1 MTHQLKKENML
12 SANKEKLHSFFQ
24 GTNQYQIPFF
34 QRSYVWKKDN
44 WEELWDN
51 ISEEKQAL
59 TLGQDS
65 EHFIGTIIIKQ
76 KLSETLGINPFDL
89 IDGQQR
95 LTTICILLK
104 AIQDSLQNDANKNFI
119 NSLLIFVDANG
130 KQHIRLAHSKIDT
143 KYFTEIILS
152 QDANTTLTYDDY
164 KNDII
169 DKLNNIQKCYVYF
182 KSKTKSLDQ
191 TELMAITN
199 IVLQKL
205 PVIHMA
211 LSKEDDV
218 QQIFDTINSL
228 GIKLTTGELLKN
240 YLFASKKVEP
250 LYNPYWETVFEDDED
265 DVKFWNENKT
275 AGRIPRTTI
284 ELFLHSFLTIKTEK
298 LSKLESLFKEYKAYL
313 KDTTDDGKIAFAKEL
328 KEYAEIYRSFPS
340 DINLKEF
347 VFADF
352 EKRFFYLIDKL
363 DINTVMPLVLYIY
376 KNITDNNERK
386 TIIETLES
394 YLVRR
399 TACRLTTKNYN
410 NLFVSIMGE
419 MKRNNVTTQVAFKQI
434 LLGYIDDTNMM
445 PNDTQLAA
453 AFSTSHIIN
462 KYAEGIIFCITLYL
476 NSHNYMDN
484 HMLNNDNLSLEH
496 IMPKKWRNHWNN
508 PKVSDEATR
517 DHKLLTLGNLTV
529 VKDKLNS
536 SMRDAAWI
544 KKQKALQQFSTFK
557 ITTDYINT
565 TTWDETSIANRATD
579 LLTYAIEIWKS

>member
-1 MTHQLKKENML
+1 ML
-12 SANKEKLHSFFQ
+12 TANKEKLHSFFQ

-51 ISEEKQAL
+51 ILEEKQAH
-59 TLGQDS
+59 TAGEDS
-65 EHFIGTIIIKQ
+65 EHFIGTVIIKQ

-104 AIQDSLQNDANKNFI
+104 AIQDSLQNDANKKFI
-119 NSLLIFVDANG
+119 SSLLIFVDANG
-130 KQHIRLAHSKIDT
+130 KQHIRLSHSKIDT

-152 QDANTTLTYDDY
+152 QDTNQDLTFNDY
-164 KNDII
+164 KDDVVGN
-169 DKLNNIQKCYVYF
+169 LNTIQKCYVYF
-182 KSKTKSLDQ
+182 KSKTKDLDQ
-191 TELMAITN
+191 AELMAITN
-199 IVLQKL
+199 IILQKL

-250 LYNPYWETVFEDDED
+250 YYNQYWETIFEEDED

-275 AGRIPRTTI
+275 AGRIPRTVI

-298 LSKLESLFKEYKAYL
+298 LSKLESLFKEYKGYL
-313 KDTTDDGKIAFAKEL
+313 KDATDNDKIAFAKEL
-328 KEYAEIYRSFPS
+328 KEYAEIYRNFPS

-347 VFADF
+347 AFSDY

-376 KNITDNNERK
+376 KNILDIKERRY
-386 TIIETLES
+386 IIESLES

-419 MKRNNVTTQVAFKQI
+419 MKKNNVTNQEDFKQI
-434 LLGYIDDTNMM
+434 LLGYKDDTNVM
-445 PNDTQLAA
+445 PTNIQFSI
-453 AFSTSHIIN
+453 AFGSSQIIN
-462 KYAEGIIFCITLYL
+462 KYAEGILFCVTLYL
-476 NSHNYMDN
+476 NTHKYMDN
-484 HMLNNDNLSLEH
+484 NMLNNDNLSLEH

-508 PKVSDEATR
+508 PKVSDESTR

-529 VKDKLNS
+529 VKGKLNS
-536 SMRDAAWI
+536 SMRDAAWN
-544 KKQKALQQFSTFK
+544 KKQKALQQYSIFK

-565 TTWDETSIANRATD
+565 TTWDEKNISNRAND
-579 LLTYAIEIWKS
+579 LIKFAQDIWKF

>member
-1 MTHQLKKENML
+1 ML

-51 ISEEKQAL
+51 ILEEKQAH
-59 TLGQDS
+59 TAGEDS

-119 NSLLIFVDANG
+119 SSLLIFVDANG
-130 KQHIRLAHSKIDT
+130 KQHIRLSHSKIDT
-143 KYFTEIILS
+143 KYFTEILLS
-152 QDANTTLTYDDY
+152 KDANKGLTFDDY
-164 KNDII
+164 KDDIAE
-169 DKLNNIQKCYVYF
+169 KLNNIQKCYVYF
-182 KSKTKSLDQ
+182 KSKTKNLDQ

-250 LYNPYWETVFEDDED
+250 YYNPYWEIVFEEDED
-265 DVKFWNENKT
+265 DVKFWNDNKT
-275 AGRIPRTTI
+275 AGRIPRTVI

-298 LSKLESLFKEYKAYL
+298 LSKLESLFNEYNAYL
-313 KDTTDDGKIAFAKEL
+313 KDATDDNKIAFAKEL
-328 KEYAEIYRSFPS
+328 KEYAEIYRNFPS

-347 VFADF
+347 AFVDY

-376 KNITDNNERK
+376 KNISDINERRI
-386 TIIETLES
+386 IIETLES

-419 MKRNNVTTQVAFKQI
+419 MKKNKVTTQTAFKQI
-434 LLGYIDDTNMM
+434 LLGYKDDTNVM
-445 PNDTQLAA
+445 PTDAQFET
-453 AFSTSHIIN
+453 AFNSSHIIN
-462 KYAEGIIFCITLYL
+462 KYAEGILFCITLYL
-476 NSHNYMDN
+476 NSHKYMDN
-484 HMLNNDNLSLEH
+484 NTLNNDNLSLEH

-508 PKVSDEATR
+508 PKITDEATR

-529 VKDKLNS
+529 VKGQLNS
-536 SMRDAAWI
+536 SMRDAAWD

-557 ITTDYINT
+557 ITTDYTNT
-565 TTWDETSIANRATD
+565 TNWDETNIANRASD
-579 LLTYAIEIWKS
+579 LLTYAKAIWKP

>member
-1 MTHQLKKENML
+1 ML

-24 GTNQYQIPFF
+24 GTYQYQIPFF
-34 QRSYVWKKDN
+34 QRSYVWQKDN

-51 ISEEKQAL
+51 ILEEKEAFSS
-59 TLGQDS
+59 GADS

-95 LTTICILLK
+95 LTTICLLLK
-104 AIQDSLQNDANKNFI
+104 AIQDSLQNEANKNFI
-119 NSLLIFVDANG
+119 QSLLIFTDANG
-130 KQHIRLAHSKIDT
+130 KQHIRLAHSKIDI
-143 KYFTEIILS
+143 KYFTDIICS
-152 QDANTTLTYDDY
+152 QDANQTLTFDIYKDD
-164 KNDII
+164 IVE
-169 DKLNNIQKCYVYF
+169 KLNNIQKCYAYF
-182 KSKTKSLDQ
+182 KNKTQSLCQD
-191 TELMAITN
+191 ELMKLTN

-211 LSKEDDV
+211 LSEKDDV

-240 YLFASKKVEP
+240 YLFASKEVEKH
-250 LYNPYWETVFEDDED
+250 YKEYWETVFEDDED

-275 AGRIPRTTI
+275 AGRIPRTVV
-284 ELFLHSFLTIKTEK
+284 ELFLHAFLTIKTEK
-298 LSKLESLFKEYKAYL
+298 LSKIETLFKEYKTYL
-313 KDTTDDGKIAFAKEL
+313 KDSSDTEKIAFSKEL
-328 KEYAEIYRSFPS
+328 KEYAEIYQKFPS
-340 DINLKEF
+340 NINLKEF
-347 VFADF
+347 AFADY

-376 KNITDNNERK
+376 KNISDSNERQN
-386 TIIETLES
+386 IIETLES

-399 TACRLTTKNYN
+399 TSCKLTTKNYN

-419 MKRNNVTTQVAFKQI
+419 MKKNKITTQAAFKSI
-434 LLGYIDDTNMM
+434 LLDYKDDTNKM
-445 PNDTQLAA
+445 PTDVEFET
-453 AFSTSHIIN
+453 AFNTNHIIN
-462 KYAEGIIFCITLYL
+462 KYAEGILFCITLYL
-476 NSHNYMDN
+476 NSHKYMDN
-484 HMLNNDNLSLEH
+484 NMLNNDNLSLEH

-508 PKVSDEATR
+508 PKIADEATR

-529 VKDKLNS
+529 VKGKLNS
-536 SMRDAAWI
+536 SMRDAAWS

-565 TTWDETSIANRATD
+565 TTWEETNIETRATD
-579 LLTYAIEIWKS
+579 LLTFAKGIWKL

>member
-1 MTHQLKKENML
+1 ML

-51 ISEEKQAL
+51 ILEEKQTYAA
-59 TLGQDS
+59 GQDS

-95 LTTICILLK
+95 LTTICLLLK
-104 AIQDSLQNDANKNFI
+104 AIQDSLQNEANKNFI
-119 NSLLIFVDANG
+119 HSLLIFVDANG
-130 KQHIRLAHSKIDT
+130 KQHIRLSHSKIDT

-152 QDANTTLTYDDY
+152 KDANEALTFDTYKDDVVE
-164 KNDII
+164 
-169 DKLNNIQKCYVYF
+169 KLNNIQQCYAYF
-182 KSKTKSLDQ
+182 KNKTKSLDQ
-191 TELMAITN
+191 TELMAIIN

-240 YLFASKKVEP
+240 YLFASKKVEE
-250 LYNPYWETVFEDDED
+250 LYEECWENVFEDDED

-275 AGRIPRTTI
+275 AGRIPRTVI
-284 ELFLHSFLTIKTEK
+284 ELFLHGFLTIKTEK
-298 LSKLESLFKEYKAYL
+298 LSKIETLFKEYKTYL
-313 KDTTDDGKIAFAKEL
+313 KDFTDTDKIAFAKEL
-328 KEYAEIYRSFPS
+328 KEYAEIYRNFPN

-347 VFADF
+347 AFADY
-352 EKRFFYLIDKL
+352 EKRFFYLINKL

-376 KNITDNNERK
+376 KNIPDTDERK
-386 TIIETLES
+386 NIIETLES

-419 MKRNNVTTQVAFKQI
+419 MKKNKVDTQVVFKSI
-434 LLGYIDDTNMM
+434 LLGYKDDTNKF
-445 PNDTQLAA
+445 PTDVEIET
-453 AFSTSHIIN
+453 AFNSSHIIN
-462 KYAEGIIFCITLYL
+462 KYAEGILFCITLYL
-476 NSHNYMDN
+476 NSHKYMDN
-484 HMLNNDNLSLEH
+484 NSLNNDNLSLEH

-508 PKVSDEATR
+508 PKIADEAIR

-529 VKDKLNS
+529 VKGQLNS
-536 SMRDAAWI
+536 SMRDAAWT
-544 KKQKALQQFSTFK
+544 KKQKSLRQFSTFK
-557 ITTDYINT
+557 ITTDYLNT
-565 TTWDETSIANRATD
+565 TTWEETNIKTRATD
-579 LLTYAIEIWKS
+579 LLTFAKAIWKP

>member
-1 MTHQLKKENML
+1 ML

-51 ISEEKQAL
+51 ILDEKQAH
-59 TLGQDS
+59 TAGEDS

-119 NSLLIFVDANG
+119 SSLLIFVDANG
-130 KQHIRLAHSKIDT
+130 KQHIRLSHSKIDT
-143 KYFTEIILS
+143 KYFTEILLS
-152 QDANTTLTYDDY
+152 KDANKGLTFDDY
-164 KNDII
+164 KDDIAE
-169 DKLNNIQKCYVYF
+169 KLNNIQKCYVYF
-182 KSKTKSLDQ
+182 KSKTKNLDQ

-250 LYNPYWETVFEDDED
+250 YYNPYWETVFEEDED
-265 DVKFWNENKT
+265 DVKFWNDNKT
-275 AGRIPRTTI
+275 AGRIPRTVI

-313 KDTTDDGKIAFAKEL
+313 KDATDGDKIAFAKEL
-328 KEYAEIYRSFPS
+328 KEYAEIYRNFPS

-347 VFADF
+347 AFVDY

-376 KNITDNNERK
+376 KNISDINERRN
-386 TIIETLES
+386 IIETLES

-419 MKRNNVTTQVAFKQI
+419 MKKNKVKTQAAFKQI
-434 LLGYIDDTNMM
+434 LLGYKDDTNVM
-445 PNDTQLAA
+445 PTDTQFET
-453 AFSTSHIIN
+453 AFSSSHIIN
-462 KYAEGIIFCITLYL
+462 KYAEGILFCITLYL
-476 NSHNYMDN
+476 NSHKYMDN
-484 HMLNNDNLSLEH
+484 NMLNNDNLSLEH

-508 PKVSDEATR
+508 PKVIDEATR

-529 VKDKLNS
+529 VKGQLNS
-536 SMRDAAWI
+536 SMRDAAWD
-544 KKQKALQQFSTFK
+544 KKQKSLQQYSTFK
-557 ITTDYINT
+557 ITTDYTNT
-565 TTWDETSIANRATD
+565 TTWDETNITNRASD
-579 LLTYAIEIWKS
+579 LLTYAKAIWKP

>member
-1 MTHQLKKENML
+1 ML

-51 ISEEKQAL
+51 ILEEKQAHIV
-59 TLGQDS
+59 GQDS

-76 KLSETLGINPFDL
+76 KLSKTLGINPFDL

-119 NSLLIFVDANG
+119 NTLLIFVDANG
-130 KQHIRLAHSKIDT
+130 DQHIRLAHSKIDT
-143 KYFTEIILS
+143 QYFKDIILS
-152 QDANTTLTYDDY
+152 KDANNSLIFDDY
-164 KNDII
+164 KEDIVA
-169 DKLNNIQKCYVYF
+169 KLNNIQKCYAYF
-182 KSKTKSLDQ
+182 RSKTKSFDQ

-240 YLFASKKVEP
+240 YLFASKNIEP
-250 LYNPYWETVFEDDED
+250 YYNLYWETVFEEDED
-265 DVKFWNENKT
+265 DMKFWNENKT
-275 AGRIPRTTI
+275 AGRIPRTVI
-284 ELFLHSFLTIKTEK
+284 ELFLHGYLTIKTEK

-313 KDTTDDGKIAFAKEL
+313 KDANDDDKIAFAKEL
-328 KEYAEIYRSFPS
+328 KEYAEIYRNFPS

-347 VFADF
+347 AYSDF

-363 DINTVMPLVLYIY
+363 DINTVLPLVLYIY
-376 KNITDNNERK
+376 KNITDINERQS
-386 TIIETLES
+386 IIETLES

-399 TACRLTTKNYN
+399 TICRLTTKNYN
-410 NLFVSIMGE
+410 NLFVSIMVE
-419 MKRNNVTTQVAFKQI
+419 MKKNKVTTQTAFKQI
-434 LLGYIDDTNMM
+434 LLGYKEDTNLM
-445 PNDTQLAA
+445 PTDIQLAT
-453 AFSTSHIIN
+453 AFSSSHIIN
-462 KYAEGIIFCITLYL
+462 KYAEGILFCITLYL
-476 NSHNYMDN
+476 NSHKYMDN
-484 HMLNNDNLSLEH
+484 NMLNNDNLSLEH

-508 PKVSDEATR
+508 PKVTDEATR
-517 DHKLLTLGNLTV
+517 DHLLLTFGNLTV
-529 VKDKLNS
+529 VKGKLNS
-536 SMRDAAWI
+536 SMRDGAWS

-557 ITTDYINT
+557 ITTEFINT
-565 TTWDETSIANRATD
+565 STWDEANITSRAID
-579 LLTYAIEIWKS
+579 LQTYAKAIWKP

>member
-1 MTHQLKKENML
+1 ML

-51 ISEEKQAL
+51 IIEEKQAL
-59 TLGQDS
+59 SVGEES

-95 LTTICILLK
+95 LTTICVLLK

-119 NSLLIFVDANG
+119 SSLLIFVDANG

-143 KYFTEIILS
+143 KYFAEIILN
-152 QDANTTLTYDDY
+152 QDGNNTLTFDDY
-164 KNDII
+164 KEDTVE
-169 DKLNNIQKCYVYF
+169 KLNNIQKCYAYF
-182 KSKTKSLDQ
+182 KSKTKSLAHP
-191 TELMAITN
+191 ELMDLTN

-211 LSKEDDV
+211 LAKEDDV

-250 LYNPYWETVFEDDED
+250 FYKDYWENVFEEDED
-265 DVKFWNENKT
+265 DVKFWNDNKT
-275 AGRIPRTTI
+275 AGRIPRTVI

-298 LSKLESLFKEYKAYL
+298 LTKLESLFKEYKAYL
-313 KDTTDDGKIAFAKEL
+313 KDATEEIKIAFAEEL
-328 KEYAEIYRSFPS
+328 KEYAEVYRNFPS
-340 DINLKEF
+340 DINLMEF
-347 VFADF
+347 SYAEY

-376 KNITDNNERK
+376 RNITNATERQS
-386 TIIETLES
+386 IIETLES

-419 MKRNNVTTQVAFKQI
+419 MKKKKVTTQTAFKQI
-434 LLGYIDDTNMM
+434 LLGYKDDSNVM
-445 PNDTQLAA
+445 PTDIQFST
-453 AFSTSHIIN
+453 AFSSSHLIN
-462 KYAEGIIFCITLYL
+462 KYAEGILFCITLYL
-476 NSHNYMDN
+476 NSHKYMDN
-484 HMLNNDNLSLEH
+484 NMLNNDNLSLEH

-508 PKVSDEATR
+508 PQVADEATR

-529 VKDKLNS
+529 VKGQLNS
-536 SMRDAAWI
+536 SMRDAAWD

-557 ITTDYINT
+557 ITTDYTNAA
-565 TTWDETSIANRATD
+565 TWDETNITNRATD
-579 LLTYAIEIWKS
+579 LLTYAKAVWKV

>member
-1 MTHQLKKENML
+1 ML

-51 ISEEKQAL
+51 ILEEKKAHIA
-59 TLGQDS
+59 GEDS

-119 NSLLIFVDANG
+119 SSLLIFVDANG
-130 KQHIRLAHSKIDT
+130 KQYIRLSHSKIDT

-152 QDANTTLTYDDY
+152 QDANKALTFNAYKDDIAE
-164 KNDII
+164 NR
-169 DKLNNIQKCYVYF
+169 NNIQKCYIYF
-182 KSKTKSLDQ
+182 KSKTKDLDQ

-199 IVLQKL
+199 IILQKL

-250 LYNPYWETVFEDDED
+250 YYNPYWETVFEEDED

-275 AGRIPRTTI
+275 AGRIPRTVI
-284 ELFLHSFLTIKTEK
+284 ELFLHGFLTIKTEK
-298 LSKLESLFKEYKAYL
+298 LSKLERLFKEYKAYL
-313 KDTTDDGKIAFAKEL
+313 KDATDNDKIAFSKEL
-328 KEYAEIYRSFPS
+328 KEYAEIYRNFPS

-347 VFADF
+347 TFADY

-376 KNITDNNERK
+376 KNILDINERRN
-386 TIIETLES
+386 IIETLES

-419 MKRNNVTTQVAFKQI
+419 MKKNNVTTQMAFKQI
-434 LLGYIDDTNMM
+434 LLGYKDDTNVM
-445 PNDTQLAA
+445 PTDTQFSV
-453 AFSTSHIIN
+453 AFSSSHIIN
-462 KYAEGIIFCITLYL
+462 KYAEGILFCVTLYL
-476 NSHNYMDN
+476 NTHKYMDN
-484 HMLNNDNLSLEH
+484 NMLNNNNLSLEH
-496 IMPKKWRNHWNN
+496 ILPKKWRNHWNN
-508 PKVSDEATR
+508 PKVTDEATR

-529 VKDKLNS
+529 VKGKLNS
-536 SMRDAAWI
+536 SMRDGAWG
-544 KKQKALQQFSTFK
+544 KKQKALKQYSIFK

-565 TTWDETSIANRATD
+565 TTWNETNISNRAND
-579 LLTYAIEIWKS
+579 LLKYAQAIWKL

>member
-1 MTHQLKKENML
+1 ML

-51 ISEEKQAL
+51 ILEEKQAL
-59 TLGQDS
+59 TAGEDS

-95 LTTICILLK
+95 LTTICVLLK

-119 NSLLIFVDANG
+119 SSLLIFVDANG
-130 KQHIRLAHSKIDT
+130 KQHIRLSHSKIDT
-143 KYFTEIILS
+143 KYFTEILLS
-152 QDANTTLTYDDY
+152 KDENKGLTFDEYKDDVA
-164 KNDII
+164 

-182 KSKTKSLDQ
+182 KSKTKNSDQ

-250 LYNPYWETVFEDDED
+250 YYNPYWETVFEEDED
-265 DVKFWNENKT
+265 DVKFWNDNKT
-275 AGRIPRTTI
+275 AGRIPRTVI

-313 KDTTDDGKIAFAKEL
+313 KDATDNDKIAFAKEL
-328 KEYAEIYRSFPS
+328 KEYAEIYRNFPS

-347 VFADF
+347 AFVDY

-376 KNITDNNERK
+376 KNISDINERRN
-386 TIIETLES
+386 IIETLES

-419 MKRNNVTTQVAFKQI
+419 MRKNKVTTQTAFKQI
-434 LLGYIDDTNMM
+434 LLGYKDDTNVM
-445 PNDTQLAA
+445 PTDIQFET
-453 AFSTSHIIN
+453 AFSSSHIIN
-462 KYAEGIIFCITLYL
+462 KYAEGILFCVTLYL
-476 NSHNYMDN
+476 NSHKYMDN
-484 HMLNNDNLSLEH
+484 NMLNNDNLSLEH

-508 PKVSDEATR
+508 PKVTDEATR

-529 VKDKLNS
+529 VKGQLNS
-536 SMRDAAWI
+536 SMRDAAWD
-544 KKQKALQQFSTFK
+544 KKQKSLQQFSTFK
-557 ITTDYINT
+557 ITTDYTNT
-565 TTWDETSIANRATD
+565 ATWEETNITNRATD
-579 LLTYAIEIWKS
+579 LLTYAKAIWKV

>member
-1 MTHQLKKENML
+1 ML

-51 ISEEKQAL
+51 ILDEKQAH
-59 TLGQDS
+59 TAGEDS

-104 AIQDSLQNDANKNFI
+104 TIQDSLQNDANKNFI
-119 NSLLIFVDANG
+119 SSLLIFLDANG
-130 KQHIRLAHSKIDT
+130 KQHIRLLHSKIDT
-143 KYFTEIILS
+143 KYFTEILLS
-152 QDANTTLTYDDY
+152 KDANKELTFDDY
-164 KNDII
+164 KD
-169 DKLNNIQKCYVYF
+169 DVAEKLNVIQKCYVYF
-182 KSKTKSLDQ
+182 KSKTKNLDQ

-250 LYNPYWETVFEDDED
+250 YYNPYWETVFEEDED
-265 DVKFWNENKT
+265 DVKFWNDNKT
-275 AGRIPRTTI
+275 AGRIPRTVI

-313 KDTTDDGKIAFAKEL
+313 KDAKDDDKIAFAKEL
-328 KEYAEIYRSFPS
+328 KEYAEIYRNFPS

-347 VFADF
+347 AFVDY

-376 KNITDNNERK
+376 KNITDINERRI
-386 TIIETLES
+386 IIETLES

-419 MKRNNVTTQVAFKQI
+419 MKKNKVTTQSAFKQI
-434 LLGYIDDTNMM
+434 LLGYKDDTNVM
-445 PNDTQLAA
+445 PTDTQFET
-453 AFSTSHIIN
+453 AFSSSHIIN
-462 KYAEGIIFCITLYL
+462 KYAEGILFCITLYL
-476 NSHNYMDN
+476 NSHKYMDN
-484 HMLNNDNLSLEH
+484 NMLNNDNLSLEH

-508 PKVSDEATR
+508 PKIIDEATR

-529 VKDKLNS
+529 VKGQLNS
-536 SMRDAAWI
+536 SMRDAVWD

-557 ITTDYINT
+557 ITTDYTNT
-565 TTWDETSIANRATD
+565 ATWNETNITNRATD
-579 LLTYAIEIWKS
+579 LLTYAKAIWKV

>member
-1 MTHQLKKENML
+1 ML

-51 ISEEKQAL
+51 ILEERQAL
-59 TLGQDS
+59 AAGKDS

-104 AIQDSLQNDANKNFI
+104 TIQDSLHNDANKNFI
-119 NSLLIFVDANG
+119 NSLLTFVDANG

-152 QDANTTLTYDDY
+152 QDTNKALTYDDY
-164 KNDII
+164 KDDVANQ
-169 DKLNNIQKCYVYF
+169 LNNIQKCYVYF
-182 KSKTKSLDQ
+182 KSKTKSLEQ
-191 TELMAITN
+191 TELMSITN

-250 LYNPYWETVFEDDED
+250 YYIPYWECVFEEDED

-275 AGRIPRTTI
+275 AGRIPRTVI

-313 KDTTDDGKIAFAKEL
+313 KDGTDDDKIVFAKEL
-328 KEYAEIYRSFPS
+328 KEYAEIYRNFPS

-347 VFADF
+347 AFADF

-376 KNITDNNERK
+376 KNITDTNERRN
-386 TIIETLES
+386 IIETLES

-419 MKRNNVTTQVAFKQI
+419 MKKNKVTTQTAFKQI
-434 LLGYIDDTNMM
+434 LLGYKDDTNIM
-445 PNDTQLAA
+445 PSDTQLAT
-453 AFSTSHIIN
+453 AFSSSHIIN
-462 KYAEGIIFCITLYL
+462 KYAEGILFCITLYL
-476 NSHNYMDN
+476 NSHKYMDN
-484 HMLNNDNLSLEH
+484 NMLNNDNLSLEH

-508 PKVSDEATR
+508 PKIIDEATR

-529 VKDKLNS
+529 VKGKLNS
-536 SMRDAAWI
+536 SMRDSAWD

-557 ITTDYINT
+557 ITTDFIGAAN
-565 TTWDETSIANRATD
+565 WDENSITSRAID
-579 LLTYAIEIWKS
+579 LLTYAIGIWKP

>member
-1 MTHQLKKENML
+1 ML

-51 ISEEKQAL
+51 ILEEKQAH
-59 TLGQDS
+59 TAGQDS

-95 LTTICILLK
+95 LTTICVLLK
-104 AIQDSLQNDANKNFI
+104 AIQDSLENDANKNFI

-130 KQHIRLAHSKIDT
+130 KQHIRLSHSKIDT

-152 QDANTTLTYDDY
+152 IDANKVLTYDDY
-164 KNDII
+164 KEDVV

-240 YLFASKKVEP
+240 YLFATKKVEP
-250 LYNPYWETVFEDDED
+250 FYNPYWEIVFEDDED
-265 DVKFWNENKT
+265 DVKFWNESKT
-275 AGRIPRTTI
+275 AGRIPRTVI

-313 KDTTDDGKIAFAKEL
+313 KDSTDNDKIIFAKEL
-328 KEYAEIYRSFPS
+328 KEYAEIYRNFPS

-347 VFADF
+347 AYADF

-376 KNITDNNERK
+376 KNITDTNERRN
-386 TIIETLES
+386 IIETLES

-419 MKRNNVTTQVAFKQI
+419 MKRNKVTTQTAFKQI
-434 LLGYIDDTNMM
+434 LLGYKDDTNVM
-445 PNDTQLAA
+445 PTDAQFET
-453 AFSTSHIIN
+453 AFSSSHIIN
-462 KYAEGIIFCITLYL
+462 KYAEGILFCITLYL
-476 NSHNYMDN
+476 NSHKYMDN
-484 HMLNNDNLSLEH
+484 NMLNNDNLSLEH

-508 PKVSDEATR
+508 PKVTDEAMR

-529 VKDKLNS
+529 VKGKLNS
-536 SMRDAAWI
+536 SMRDAAWV

-565 TTWDETSIANRATD
+565 TIWDENNITNRATD
-579 LLTYAIEIWKS
+579 LLTYAKGIWKP

>member
-1 MTHQLKKENML
+1 ML

-51 ISEEKQAL
+51 ILEEKQAH

-130 KQHIRLAHSKIDT
+130 KQHIRVAHSKIDT
-143 KYFTEIILS
+143 KYFTEIVLS
-152 QDANTTLTYDDY
+152 QDANKKLTYDDY
-164 KNDII
+164 KDDIA
-169 DKLNNIQKCYVYF
+169 DKLNNIQKCYMYF

-191 TELMAITN
+191 TELMSIAN

-250 LYNPYWETVFEDDED
+250 YYNSYWESIFEEDED

-275 AGRIPRTTI
+275 AGRIPRTVI

-313 KDTTDDGKIAFAKEL
+313 KDTTDDDKIAFAKEL
-328 KEYAEIYRSFPS
+328 KEYAEIYCNFPS

-347 VFADF
+347 AFNDF

-376 KNITDNNERK
+376 KNITDTNERK
-386 TIIETLES
+386 NIIETLES

-399 TACRLTTKNYN
+399 TACKLTTKNYN

-419 MKRNNVTTQVAFKQI
+419 MKRNKVTTQEAFKQI
-434 LLGYIDDTNMM
+434 LLGYKDDTNIM
-445 PNDTQLAA
+445 PNDILLAT
-453 AFSTSHIIN
+453 AFSSSHIIN
-462 KYAEGIIFCITLYL
+462 KYAEGILFCITLYL
-476 NSHNYMDN
+476 NSHKYMDN
-484 HMLNNDNLSLEH
+484 NMLNNDNLSLEH
-496 IMPKKWRNHWNN
+496 IMPKKWRNHWNT
-508 PKVSDEATR
+508 PKVTDDTIR

-529 VKDKLNS
+529 VKGKLNS
-536 SMRDAAWI
+536 SMRDAAWA

-557 ITTDYINT
+557 ITTDYVNTSTWSESSIN
-565 TTWDETSIANRATD
+565 NRTAD
-579 LLTYAIEIWKS
+579 LLTYSKEIWKP

>member
-1 MTHQLKKENML
+1 ML

-51 ISEEKQAL
+51 ILEEDQAYKV
-59 TLGQDS
+59 GQDS

-104 AIQDSLQNDANKNFI
+104 VIQDSLQNESNKNFI
-119 NSLLIFVDANG
+119 NTLLTFVDANG
-130 KQHIRLAHSKIDT
+130 IQHLRLSHSKIDT

-152 QDANTTLTYDDY
+152 QDSNDSLTFDDY
-164 KNDII
+164 KEEVAE
-169 DKLNNIQKCYVYF
+169 KLNNIQKCYVYF
-182 KSKTKSLDQ
+182 KSKIKPFDQ
-191 TELMAITN
+191 TELMGMTN
-199 IVLQKL
+199 IILQKL

-250 LYNPYWETVFEDDED
+250 YYNPYWEAIFEEDED
-265 DVKFWNENKT
+265 DVRFWNENKT
-275 AGRIPRTTI
+275 SGRIPRTVI

-313 KDTTDDGKIAFAKEL
+313 KDANDNDKIVFAKEL
-328 KEYAEIYRSFPS
+328 KEYAEIYRNFPS

-347 VFADF
+347 AYTDF
-352 EKRFFYLIDKL
+352 EKRFFFLIDKL

-376 KNITDNNERK
+376 KNISNLDERRN
-386 TIIETLES
+386 IIETLES

-399 TACRLTTKNYN
+399 TACRFTTKNYN

-419 MKRNNVTTQVAFKQI
+419 MKKTNVTTQTAFKQI
-434 LLGYIDDTNMM
+434 LLGYKDDTNLM
-445 PNDTQLAA
+445 PTDSHLES
-453 AFSTSHIIN
+453 AFSSSHIIN
-462 KYAEGIIFCITLYL
+462 KYAEGILFCITLYL
-476 NSHNYMDN
+476 NSHKYMDN
-484 HMLNNDNLSLEH
+484 NMLNNDNLSLEH
-496 IMPKKWRNHWNN
+496 ILPKKWRNHWNN
-508 PKVSDEATR
+508 PKIIDESTR

-529 VKDKLNS
+529 VKGKLNS
-536 SMRDAAWI
+536 SMRDAAWG
-544 KKQKALQQFSTFK
+544 KKQKALQQFSIFK

-565 TTWDETSIANRATD
+565 NTWDENDINRRAID
-579 LLTYAIEIWKS
+579 LLTYARAIWKP

>member
-1 MTHQLKKENML
+1 ML

-34 QRSYVWKKDN
+34 QRSYVWGKDN

-51 ISEEKQAL
+51 ILEEKEAHIS
-59 TLGQDS
+59 GQES
-65 EHFIGTIIIKQ
+65 EHFIGTVIIKQ

-104 AIQDSLQNDANKNFI
+104 AIQDSLSNDANKNFI
-119 NSLLIFVDANG
+119 SSLLIFVDANG

-143 KYFTEIILS
+143 KYFTEIILN
-152 QDANTTLTYDDY
+152 QDANRNLTFDEYKDDVVE
-164 KNDII
+164 N
-169 DKLNNIQKCYVYF
+169 LNNIQKCYVYF

-199 IVLQKL
+199 IILQKL

-240 YLFASKKVEP
+240 YLFASKNVEP
-250 LYNPYWETVFEDDED
+250 YYNSCWETVFEDDED
-265 DVKFWNENKT
+265 DVTFWNENKT
-275 AGRIPRTTI
+275 SGRIPRTVI

-298 LSKLESLFKEYKAYL
+298 LSKLESLFKEYKTYL
-313 KDTTDDGKIAFAKEL
+313 KDATDTDKISFAKEL
-328 KEYAEIYRSFPS
+328 KEYAEIYRNFPS
-340 DINLKEF
+340 DISLKEF
-347 VFADF
+347 AFADF
-352 EKRFFYLIDKL
+352 EKRFFYLIEKL

-376 KNITDNNERK
+376 KNISDTKERQS
-386 TIIETLES
+386 IIEALES

-419 MKRNNVTTQVAFKQI
+419 MKKRNVKTQTAFKLI
-434 LLGYIDDTNMM
+434 ISSYKDDTNVM
-445 PNDTQLAA
+445 PTDIKLAT
-453 AFSTSHIIN
+453 AFSSSHIIN
-462 KYAEGIIFCITLYL
+462 KYAEGILFCITLYL
-476 NSHNYMDN
+476 NSHKYMDN
-484 HMLNNDNLSLEH
+484 NMLNNDNLSLEH

-508 PKVSDEATR
+508 PKVTDEATR

-529 VKDKLNS
+529 VKGRLNS
-536 SMRDAAWI
+536 SMRDAAWN
-544 KKQKALQQFSTFK
+544 KKQKALHQYSTFK
-557 ITTDYINT
+557 ITSDYLNIAL
-565 TTWDETSIANRATD
+565 WDETSISNRAGD
-579 LLTYAIEIWKS
+579 LLTYAKAIWKS

>member
-1 MTHQLKKENML
+1 ML

-51 ISEEKQAL
+51 ILEEKQAYKD
-59 TLGQDS
+59 GQES

-104 AIQDSLQNDANKNFI
+104 TIQDSLQNDANKNFI
-119 NSLLIFVDANG
+119 NSLLTFIDANG
-130 KQHIRLAHSKIDT
+130 KQHIRISHSKIDT
-143 KYFTEIILS
+143 KYFSEIIFSKNLNS
-152 QDANTTLTYDDY
+152 DLTFDDY
-164 KNDII
+164 KDEIA
-169 DKLNNIQKCYVYF
+169 DKLNNIQKCYYYF
-182 KSKTKSLDQ
+182 KNKTKLLDQ
-191 TELMAITN
+191 VDLMTITT
-199 IVLQKL
+199 IILQKL

-211 LSKEDDV
+211 LAKEDDV

-240 YLFASKKVEP
+240 YLFASIKVEP
-250 LYNPYWETVFEDDED
+250 FYNEYWEIVFEEDED

-275 AGRIPRTTI
+275 AGRIPRTVI

-298 LSKLESLFKEYKAYL
+298 LSKLESLFKEYKNYL
-313 KDTTDDGKIAFAKEL
+313 KDATDDVKIEFAKEL
-328 KEYAEIYRSFPS
+328 KEYADIYRKFPS

-347 VFADF
+347 AYSDF
-352 EKRFFYLIDKL
+352 EKRFFYLINKL

-376 KNITDNNERK
+376 KNISDINERK
-386 TIIETLES
+386 NIIEALES

-399 TACRLTTKNYN
+399 TACRFTTKNYN

-419 MKRNNVTTQVAFKQI
+419 MKKNNVTTHIAFKQI
-434 LLGYIDDTNMM
+434 LINYKDDTNLM
-445 PNDTQLAA
+445 PNDIQFETG
-453 AFSTSHIIN
+453 FKTSQIIN
-462 KYAEGIIFCITLYL
+462 KYAEGILFCITLYL
-476 NSHNYMDN
+476 NSHKYMDN
-484 HMLNNDNLSLEH
+484 NMLNNDNLSLEH
-496 IMPKKWRNHWNN
+496 IMPKKWRNHWNS
-508 PKVSDEATR
+508 PKVLDELTR

-529 VKDKLNS
+529 VKGKLNS
-536 SMRDAAWI
+536 SMRDASWN
-544 KKQKALQQFSTFK
+544 KKQKALKEFSTFK

-565 TTWDETSIANRATD
+565 ESWTEINIDNRAVD
-579 LLTYAIEIWKS
+579 LLTLAQAIWKS

>member
-1 MTHQLKKENML
+1 ML

-51 ISEEKQAL
+51 ILEEKQAH
-59 TLGQDS
+59 TAGEDS

-119 NSLLIFVDANG
+119 SSLLIFVDANG
-130 KQHIRLAHSKIDT
+130 KQHIRLSHSKIDT
-143 KYFTEIILS
+143 KYFTEILLS
-152 QDANTTLTYDDY
+152 KDANKGLTFDDY
-164 KNDII
+164 KDDIAE
-169 DKLNNIQKCYVYF
+169 KLNNIQKCYVYF
-182 KSKTKSLDQ
+182 KSKTKNLDQ

-250 LYNPYWETVFEDDED
+250 YYNPYWETVFEEDED
-265 DVKFWNENKT
+265 DVKFWNDNKT
-275 AGRIPRTTI
+275 AGRIPRTVI

-313 KDTTDDGKIAFAKEL
+313 KDATDNDKIAFAKEL
-328 KEYAEIYRSFPS
+328 KEYAEIYRNFPS

-347 VFADF
+347 AFVDY

-376 KNITDNNERK
+376 KNISDINERRI
-386 TIIETLES
+386 IIETLES

-419 MKRNNVTTQVAFKQI
+419 MKKNKVTTQTAFKQI
-434 LLGYIDDTNMM
+434 LLGFKDDTNIM
-445 PNDTQLAA
+445 PTDAQFET
-453 AFSTSHIIN
+453 AFNSSHIIN
-462 KYAEGIIFCITLYL
+462 KYAEGILFCITLYL
-476 NSHNYMDN
+476 NSHKYMDN
-484 HMLNNDNLSLEH
+484 NMLNNDNLSLEH

-508 PKVSDEATR
+508 PKVIDEATR

-529 VKDKLNS
+529 VKGQLNS
-536 SMRDAAWI
+536 SMRDAAWD

-557 ITTDYINT
+557 ITTDYTNT
-565 TTWDETSIANRATD
+565 TTWDETNITNRATD
-579 LLTYAIEIWKS
+579 LLTYAKAIWKP

>member
-1 MTHQLKKENML
+1 ML

-51 ISEEKQAL
+51 ILEEKQAL
-59 TLGQDS
+59 QAGEDS

-104 AIQDSLQNDANKNFI
+104 SIHDSSQNDANKNFI
-119 NSLLIFVDANG
+119 SSLLIFTDANG
-130 KQHIRLAHSKIDT
+130 NQHIRLAHSKIDT
-143 KYFTEIILS
+143 KYFTEIILDPAENKS
-152 QDANTTLTYDDY
+152 LTFDDY
-164 KNDII
+164 KD
-169 DKLNNIQKCYVYF
+169 DAVEKLNNIQRCYAYF
-182 KSKTKSLDQ
+182 KTKTKALGQ
-191 TELMAITN
+191 AELMDLTN

-240 YLFASKKVEP
+240 FLFANKKVEP
-250 LYNPYWETVFEDDED
+250 YYKSCWEEIFEEDED
-265 DVKFWNENKT
+265 DVKFWNDNKT
-275 AGRIPRTTI
+275 AGRIPRTVI

-298 LSKLESLFKEYKAYL
+298 LTKLESLFKEYKAYL
-313 KDTTDDGKIAFAKEL
+313 KDASDDTKIIFAKEL
-328 KEYAEIYRSFPS
+328 KEYAEIYRAFPS
-340 DINLKEF
+340 DINLMEF
-347 VFADF
+347 AYADY
-352 EKRFFYLIDKL
+352 EKRFFYLINKL

-376 KNITDNNERK
+376 KNITDITERQS
-386 TIIETLES
+386 IIETLES

-419 MKRNNVTTQVAFKQI
+419 MKKKKVLTQSQFKQI
-434 LLGYIDDTNMM
+434 LLAFKDDTNLM
-445 PNDTQLAA
+445 PDDARLTT

-462 KYAEGIIFCITLYL
+462 KYAEGILYCITLYL
-476 NSHNYMDN
+476 NTHKYMDSN
-484 HMLNNDNLSLEH
+484 SLNNDNLSLEH

-508 PKVSDEATR
+508 PKITDENNR

-529 VKDKLNS
+529 VKGQLNS
-536 SMRDAAWI
+536 SMRDSAWV
-544 KKQKALQQFSTFK
+544 KKQKALQQYSTFK
-557 ITTDYINT
+557 ITTDYIAT
-565 TTWDETSIANRATD
+565 ATWDETNIISRAND
-579 LLTYAIEIWKS
+579 LLTSAKAIWKP